1 MIHLYINKL
10 YDIGYENK
18 ESTSLKLMRYPP
30 YFLYDSKGLFFIFK
44 LYRGLPLYLEGHS
57 AYALCQHSYL
67 KGSVSFHIV
76 NKALNNRR
84 KKTIFHIS

>member
-30 YFLYDSKGLFFIFK
+30 YFSYAREVLLF
-44 LYRGLPLYLEGHS
+44 
-57 AYALCQHSYL
+57 
-67 KGSVSFHIV
+67 
-76 NKALNNRR
+76 
-84 KKTIFHIS
+84 